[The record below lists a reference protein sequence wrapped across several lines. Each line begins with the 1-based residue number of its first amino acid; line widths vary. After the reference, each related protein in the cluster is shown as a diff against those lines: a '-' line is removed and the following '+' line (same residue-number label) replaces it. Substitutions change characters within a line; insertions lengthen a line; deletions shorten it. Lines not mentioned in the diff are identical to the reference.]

1 MHPNKHIR
9 AAIEYALGQGWRV
22 TKAGPRA
29 HIWGRL
35 WCPHAERDGCRI
47 SVLSTP
53 RNPEGHARRIRR
65 EVDACPHEIPL
76 SAMHR
81 FRFILNAELTEEQ
94 EERLAGLFDSDL
106 LSGVAS
112 GIPYLDF
119 EVEGAT
125 LGQAIQRT
133 LRTVQAEGAS
143 VKEITIEPDAVL
155 SDAAA

>member
-1 MHPNKHIR
+1 
-9 AAIEYALGQGWRV
+9 
-22 TKAGPRA
+22 
-29 HIWGRL
+29 
-35 WCPHAERDGCRI
+35 
-47 SVLSTP
+47 
-53 RNPEGHARRIRR
+53 
-65 EVDACPHEIPL
+65 
-76 SAMHR
+76 MHR